1 MTNTTRNPVASDDS
15 KRWPKMRMKTEARS
29 ATLID
34 GLLQLKAESLKP
46 QAVKKAVTVLLLS
59 CQHHLI
65 STEQITCTSLTNFI
79 SFFSSSLWRFP
90 QPYVLFRQETP
101 WRVLNSRFDG
111 QELSVTELSQG
122 ADIGWAHGAHSN
134 GFIFLTGWMAQV
146 QGHLQLTDSFMG
158 YLCIRKTKGDCSHFR
173 WRFVRVCLSYALKSS
188 KPTLLGPCVKPHGC
202 VSICLSV
209 HLSTFKCF

>member
-46 QAVKKAVTVLLLS
+46 RAVKKAVTVLLLS

-65 STEQITCTSLTNFI
+65 STEQITCSSLTNFI

-111 QELSVTELSQG
+111 QELSVTELSRG
-122 ADIGWAHGAHSN
+122 ADIGWAPWS
-134 GFIFLTGWMAQV
+134 TQQW
-146 QGHLQLTDSFMG
+146 
-158 YLCIRKTKGDCSHFR
+158 
-173 WRFVRVCLSYALKSS
+173 
-188 KPTLLGPCVKPHGC
+188 
-202 VSICLSV
+202 V
-209 HLSTFKCF
+209 HLPDWLNGSGTRAFAVYWFFHGVSLYQKN